1 MKPISEL
8 LADPN
13 YKKAMETLEKG
24 DAIKALTLLES
35 VLREDPG
42 HYVAWNNI
50 GFLLYRANYVKE
62 AENAFLKATALAPEY
77 TDAHSNLFQLYLSD
91 KRTALAR
98 EQFEALKRLEPENTE
113 LATMEKDLSA
123 LGTAPAPAVTAIDA
137 RGPLCS
143 IVLAT
148 YNRPKL
154 LPVALESALK
164 QTYRNIEV
172 VVVNDGGCD
181 VSGIVAG
188 FNDPRVKYVAKP
200 VNMGAGNSYNTA
212 IFESTGRYIGYL
224 ADDDLYYPNHVET
237 LITALEKNPQYGGA
251 YSDQYRVNC
260 EMNEGVYTKI
270 LGKQVDYSYDFD
282 KVLLV
287 GRTNFIPHPCLIHC
301 RDLLKKTGVYD
312 ETLSVLIDWDLL
324 RRMAFYTDFLHIK
337 TITGEYFFPQNKQ
350 ERISN
355 VFDKDPDRFR
365 ACLRQAFSKR
375 PPKPWDR
382 MKELTYVLYCRK
394 LSSATLEQLKFIVSQ
409 LPYPSDFLL
418 MMDTYDKAAMDT
430 VKGLGMDN
438 VKALFNIT
446 PAGFAGALKKLLNS
460 YFPDTWL
467 LALDESVTLND
478 EWLKKT
484 YGDLQNAVQGKYAQ
498 PQELRV
504 NALYTAPWDIRL

>member
-13 YKKAMETLEKG
+13 YRNAMETLEKG
-24 DAIKALTLLES
+24 DAIKALTLLEG
-35 VLREDPG
+35 VIRENPD

-50 GFLLYRANYVKE
+50 GFLLYQAKYVKE
-62 AENAFLKATALAPEY
+62 AENAFRKASSLAPEY
-77 TDAHSNLFQLYLSD
+77 ADARGNLFQLYLSD

-98 EQFEALKRLEPENTE
+98 EQYETLKRLCPGHEELPGMEKE
-113 LATMEKDLSA
+113 LARLTPTVPTLADHLDDS
-123 LGTAPAPAVTAIDA
+123 
-137 RGPLCS
+137 PLCT

-164 QTYRNIEV
+164 QTYRNLEV

-181 VSGIVAG
+181 VSDVIAR
-188 FNDPRVKYVAKP
+188 FNDPRVRYVSKP
-200 VNMGAGNSYNTA
+200 VNLGAGNSYNTA
-212 IFESTGRYIGYL
+212 IFESTGKYIGYL

-237 LITALEKNPQYGGA
+237 LVSFLENNPRYGGA

-260 EMNEGVYTKI
+260 EMNDGVYTKI

-282 KVLLV
+282 KVLLI
-287 GRTNFIPHPCLIHC
+287 GRTNFIPHPCLIHR
-301 RDLLKKTGVYD
+301 RDLLKQTGMYD

-324 RRMAFYTDFLHIK
+324 RRMAFYTDFHHVK

-355 VFDKDPDRFR
+355 VLDKDPDRFM

-382 MKELTYVLYCRK
+382 LKELTYLLYCDR
-394 LSSATLEQLKFIVSQ
+394 LTGATLEQFKFILTQ
-409 LPYPSDFLL
+409 LPYPSDFFLV
-418 MMDTYDKAAMDT
+418 MDQYDKKALDT
-430 VKGLGMDN
+430 LKELRMDN
-438 VKALFNIT
+438 LRPLFNISR
-446 PAGFAGALKKLLNS
+446 AGFAGSVKKMLNS
-460 YFPDTWL
+460 HLTDTWL
-467 LALDESVTLND
+467 LALDESVKLD
-478 EWLKKT
+478 ETWLKKT
-484 YGDLQNAVQGKYAQ
+484 YGVLQDAVKGSYTQ
-498 PQELRV
+498 PREFRV
-504 NALYTAPWDIRL
+504 DTLYPSPWEIRF